1 MAPTSPKP
9 PPPPL
14 PPATFQLEHDASNM
28 PVAWKNFTTRLQI
41 YMIANGLNEE
51 PDERKVAIL
60 LNCIGAEALQVY
72 YSFDV
77 DMKTITYKDLLQKFE
92 AYYLPKVNISV
103 ERHKLFNRR
112 QGDDEE
118 LETYAT
124 DLKNISLQCEF
135 GTIADSLL
143 KDIFSWNLNEKNSY
157 IKEKL
162 LLDKPTS
169 FDDAVTKA
177 KTMRDSKLHTRE
189 ISQKED
195 VNAIRREPKPRSR
208 PVLRQPRFGG
218 QGRYQDN
225 GQGQATQ
232 HSGQITRQPIEY
244 LKEILNEFCN
254 YNRKNPHKYT
264 WELKPEY
271 RHYKPDTPAKTMK
284 EKINSSDSD

>member
-77 DMKTITYKDLLQKFE
+77 DMKTITYKALLQKFE

-189 ISQKED
+189 ISQKM
-195 VNAIRREPKPRSR
+195 S
-208 PVLRQPRFGG
+208 
-218 QGRYQDN
+218 
-225 GQGQATQ
+225 
-232 HSGQITRQPIEY
+232 
-244 LKEILNEFCN
+244 
-254 YNRKNPHKYT
+254 
-264 WELKPEY
+264 
-271 RHYKPDTPAKTMK
+271 TP
-284 EKINSSDSD
+284 